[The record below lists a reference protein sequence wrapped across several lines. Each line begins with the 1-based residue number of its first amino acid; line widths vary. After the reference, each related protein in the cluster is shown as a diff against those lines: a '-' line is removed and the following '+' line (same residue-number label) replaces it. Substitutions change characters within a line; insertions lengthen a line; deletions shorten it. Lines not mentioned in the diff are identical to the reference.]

1 MPDPSSNPR
10 MRTAFAILTLA
21 FLCAIVFTPALID
34 RERTLSHMTGDTSQ
48 FFLAMRDFG
57 ASEIRA
63 GRLPL
68 WNPYLMSGTPFV
80 GNFQSALFYPPN
92 ALYLLLPA
100 ADAAD
105 VDYTLHTFLAGLF
118 MFVWA

>member
-1 MPDPSSNPR
+1 MSNTR
-10 MRTAFAILTLA
+10 VRSLVGILVLDL
-21 FLCAIVFTPALID
+21 LCGIVFGPALLN
-34 RERTLSHMTGDTSQ
+34 RERAISHITGDTSQ
-48 FFLAMRDFG
+48 FFFAMRSFG
-57 ASEIRA
+57 AAEIRE

-92 ALYLLLPA
+92 AIYLVLPV

-105 VDYTLHTFLAGLF
+105 VDYAVHTFLCVVNQLLH
-118 MFVWA
+118 